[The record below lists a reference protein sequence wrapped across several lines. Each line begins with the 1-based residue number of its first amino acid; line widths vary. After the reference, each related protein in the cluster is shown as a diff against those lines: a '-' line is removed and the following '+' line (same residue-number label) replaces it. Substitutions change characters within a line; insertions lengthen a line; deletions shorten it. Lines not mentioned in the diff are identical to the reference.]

1 MYRRMRTPRILR
13 ELDQLQQDMNRLMDS
28 SPWPRMIQARSFP
41 AINVW
46 TSDEGQ
52 VITAE
57 MPGINAEDIDIEVT
71 AELLVLSGERKP
83 DQSEDD
89 LQYHRKERR
98 FGKFSRTIQ
107 LPFMVDTNQVDAK
120 INNGI
125 LEISLVR
132 AEADKPMKIV
142 AKSG

>member
-1 MYRRMRTPRILR
+1 
-13 ELDQLQQDMNRLMDS
+13 
-28 SPWPRMIQARSFP
+28 
-41 AINVW
+41 
-46 TSDEGQ
+46 
-52 VITAE
+52 
-57 MPGINAEDIDIEVT
+57 MPGIDAEDIDIEVT
-71 AELLVLSGERKP
+71 AELLILSGERKP
-83 DQSEDD
+83 NQSEDD

-107 LPFMVDTNQVDAK
+107 LPFMVDTNQVDAR